1 MSYHL
6 LEVMSICCAF
16 AIILLVSHIWLIV
29 RVVRPIGKL
38 AAQAEQL
45 TSGNFEAIEQ
55 DCGGIPEI
63 QSLRRSMASMVKH
76 VRRAQQQSVKYADNL
91 TAGQEAERL
100 RIARELHDDTI
111 QSLIAISQ
119 SIDMTKAW
127 VRTMPEQALQLLS
140 DAREQAV
147 DTVANLRGLIE
158 DLRPPALEE
167 LGLVA
172 ALKMQI
178 DKCNLP
184 IRLIVKGQARRLDE
198 QQELAL
204 FRSAQEALN
213 NVRRHSQATQI
224 DLELIYQSDAV
235 QMQIIDNGKGFSS
248 PNYLTDFADNGHYGL
263 MGIQERVNQLGGK
276 LKIHSN
282 IGEGTHLFVDIPFD
296 PSPQP
301 RDAVRDP
308 VCSAIIQPQQA
319 YASTIYAGERYYFCC
334 PICQGAFQKEP
345 ARYIHHH
352 GTSCN
357 HSEEAEAMF

>member
-1 MSYHL
+1 MSLHVI
-6 LEVMSICCAF
+6 EVVAICCSF
-16 AIILLVSHIWLIV
+16 ALLLLVGHIWLIL
-29 RVVRPIGKL
+29 RVVNPIRKL

-63 QSLRRSMASMVKH
+63 EVLRRSMASMVKH
-76 VRRAQQQSVKYADNL
+76 VRRAQQQSIKYADNL
-91 TAGQEAERL
+91 TEGQEAERL

-119 SIDMTKAW
+119 SIDMAKAW
-127 VRTMPEQALQLLS
+127 VKTMPEQALQMLNN
-140 DAREQAV
+140 AREQAV
-147 DTVANLRGLIE
+147 DTVDNLRGLIE

-167 LGLVA
+167 LGLLA
-172 ALKMQI
+172 ALRMQT
-178 DKCNLP
+178 DKCGIPVHLT
-184 IRLIVKGQARRLDE
+184 IKGQPRRLDE

-213 NVRRHSQATQI
+213 NARRHSQASHI
-224 DLELIYQSDAV
+224 DLKLNYQTDSIQMLISD
-235 QMQIIDNGKGFSS
+235 DGKGFNT

-263 MGIQERVNQLGGK
+263 MGIQERIHQLGGK
-276 LKIHSN
+276 LEIQSSVKH
-282 IGEGTHLFVDIPFD
+282 GTQLFVDIPSD

-301 RDAVRDP
+301 HDAVHDP

-319 YASTIYAGERYYFCC
+319 YASTIYGGERYYFCC

-345 ARYIHHH
+345 ERYVHQH
-352 GTSCN
+352 GASCV
-357 HSEEAEAMF
+357 HSS